1 MSDKGSDKDTGCIAG
16 PIEGES
22 RILERLLQLDGVRKE
37 FPMNDGTTLVALKN
51 LSLTIRD
58 IEHKPQIVSL
68 LGPSG
73 AGKTTALRVIAALD
87 KPTTGTVVITN
98 GEPDQM
104 RPIRV
109 GDVGVVFQRYPLF
122 DDLNVI
128 NNLIVPAV
136 RSGICKADAEEKA
149 LRYLAEFNLE
159 KHGEAWP
166 VQLSGGQRQRVAIL
180 QQLMQD
186 RHFIILDEPFS
197 GLDPV
202 NIINVIKLIS
212 TIANRHTLNTF
223 IIITHDITS
232 AMIISDHIYLL
243 GRERDETGSPIQG
256 SRVMKEYDLIGEGLA
271 YHPEIEDI
279 PRFAAIRKEIKMVEF
294 PKL

>member
-1 MSDKGSDKDTGCIAG
+1 MGDKDTSCITG
-16 PIEGES
+16 PIEGGV
-22 RILERLLQLDGVRKE
+22 RNLERLLHLEGVRKE

-51 LSLTIRD
+51 LSLTIRN
-58 IEHKPQIVSL
+58 IEYKPQIVSM

-73 AGKTTALRVIAALD
+73 AGKTTALRIIAALD
-87 KPTTGTVVITN
+87 KPTAGSVMITN
-98 GEPDQM
+98 GQPDEM
-104 RPIRV
+104 RPIRI

-122 DDLNVI
+122 DDLNVL
-128 NNLIVPAV
+128 NNLIVPAA
-136 RSGICKADAEEKA
+136 RSGICKADAKEKA
-149 LRYLAEFNLE
+149 LQYLAEFNLE

-180 QQLMQD
+180 QQLVQD
-186 RHFIILDEPFS
+186 RHFIVLDEPFS

-212 TIANRHTLNTF
+212 NIAHRHTLNTF

-243 GRERDETGSPIQG
+243 GRERDEAGNPIQG
-256 SRVMKEYDLIGEGLA
+256 SRVMKEYDLISEGLA
-271 YHPEIEDI
+271 YHPDVEDI
-279 PRFAAIRKEIKMVEF
+279 PRFSAIRKEIKMVEF